1 MKSVARNIKLVIEY
15 DGTNY
20 CGWQMQNGQPTVQG
34 EITRAIKRVT
44 GKKVTLYG
52 AGRTDSGV
60 HAEAQAANFRT
71 DSRLT
76 ARQLMYALNSKL
88 PDDIVVKDA
97 QEVPLAFNAQYDAR
111 GKTYIYTVY
120 NGPVRPAVQ
129 RAYCYFIRKELLV
142 GLMRQAAGYIKGRHN
157 FKAFATKSAQRDDC
171 RRTVRA
177 IKITKKGDFIWF
189 EVKGDGFLYNMVRNI
204 VGTLLLVG
212 HKKIAPEAVK
222 GIIKSADRR
231 LAGPNIPAKGLRL
244 VEVIY

>member
-1 MKSVARNIKLVIEY
+1 MARNIKLIIEY

-20 CGWQMQNGQPTVQG
+20 CGWQIQDGQPTVQG

-44 GKKVTLYG
+44 GKKATLYG

-76 ARQLMYALNSKL
+76 AQQLMYALNSKL

-97 QEVPLAFNAQYDAR
+97 REVPLAFNAQYDAR

-120 NGPVRPAVQ
+120 NGSIRPAVQ
-129 RAYCYFIRKELLV
+129 RSYCYFVYKNLSV
-142 GLMRQAAGYIKGRHN
+142 GLMRKAAGYIKGRHN
-157 FKAFATKSAQRDDC
+157 FKSFATKSVGRANC
-171 RRTVRA
+171 ERTVYS

-212 HKKIAPEAVK
+212 HKKIKSEAVK
-222 GIIKSADRR
+222 SILKSADRR

-244 VEVIY
+244 VEVKY